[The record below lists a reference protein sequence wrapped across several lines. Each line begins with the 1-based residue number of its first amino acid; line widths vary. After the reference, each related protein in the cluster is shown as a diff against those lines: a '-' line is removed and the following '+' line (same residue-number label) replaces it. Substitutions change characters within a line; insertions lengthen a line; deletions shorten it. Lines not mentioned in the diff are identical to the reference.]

1 MQWSIFR
8 KTAEG
13 REAYDLENKRL
24 VLRLQ
29 NAYRTKD
36 LTDFT
41 VSGNVVS
48 WTFYGKDQK
57 SIGSYN
63 LILVENQDKKG
74 MITIDKVS
82 AFTLVAHTEQE
93 SSNSEGDV
101 VIQTVSLES
110 DSTLLPIGGG
120 GYVDMEFDAESEYAI
135 ANKTVTQAFIETAEA
150 LEGKQNTI
158 ADLDSIRSGAA
169 KGATALQSV
178 PAEYVTKSYLESE
191 DYASATQLREK
202 QDVIS
207 DLATIRS
214 NAEKG
219 ATALQSVPA
228 EYVTNSE
235 LSAKG
240 YATTSQVN
248 AKQDTISDL
257 ATIRSGAALGSTA
270 IQSVKTINGQSIEGK
285 GNITIEGGGSID
297 PEILE
302 GYMPLMREFSDDF
315 NNDFTR

>member
-1 MQWSIFR
+1 MDHKLRIGKDFTVQWSIFR

-120 GYVDMEFDAESEYAI
+120 G
-135 ANKTVTQAFIETAEA
+135 
-150 LEGKQNTI
+150 
-158 ADLDSIRSGAA
+158 
-169 KGATALQSV
+169 
-178 PAEYVTKSYLESE
+178 
-191 DYASATQLREK
+191 
-202 QDVIS
+202 
-207 DLATIRS
+207 
-214 NAEKG
+214 
-219 ATALQSVPA
+219 
-228 EYVTNSE
+228 
-235 LSAKG
+235 
-240 YATTSQVN
+240 
-248 AKQDTISDL
+248 
-257 ATIRSGAALGSTA
+257 
-270 IQSVKTINGQSIEGK
+270 
-285 GNITIEGGGSID
+285 SID
-297 PEILE
+297 PELLE
-302 GYMPLMREFSDDF
+302 GFIPLSRDFSNDF
-315 NNDFTR
+315 NNDFSR